1 MNRIAVLARVLGGLA
16 LAAGVMTCTAVGVAD
31 NPKGTVP
38 EKTAVVPFKL
48 LKSGHMTVEA
58 KINDKGPF
66 TLIFDTGAPANL
78 LNNKVAREA
87 ELLKGKPPVLF
98 APYGSRGDVKI
109 KKLQVGQGTVENVT
123 AMVMDHPTVEIISK
137 HLGPIEGIVGFPFF
151 ARYRMTLDYRDQTLT
166 LEPGTFQPPDVMKEM
181 IKSLLGTEGNG
192 RDGYKMVS
200 PGAMLGIVVGEA
212 GVDGSG
218 VLVST
223 VREGSPAAAA
233 GLKSGDRLVTLD
245 DRWTDTPSDL
255 LQTSAGLKP
264 GKAVQAEIRRDGTT
278 MKLRVVP
285 VAGF

>member
-1 MNRIAVLARVLGGLA
+1 MNRIASVARLVGGLA
-16 LAAGVMTCTAVGVAD
+16 LAAGVLACTAVGVAD
-31 NPKGTVP
+31 NPTGTAT
-38 EKTAVVPFKL
+38 EKVAVVPFKL

-200 PGAMLGIVVGEA
+200 PGAMLGIVAGEA
-212 GVDGSG
+212 GMDGSG
-218 VLVST
+218 LVVNA
-223 VREGSPAAAA
+223 VRGGSPAAVA
-233 GLKSGDRLVTLD
+233 GLKAGDRLLSLD

-255 LQTSAGLKP
+255 LQASTTLKP
-264 GKAVQAEIRRDGTT
+264 GKIVQAEIQRDGTT